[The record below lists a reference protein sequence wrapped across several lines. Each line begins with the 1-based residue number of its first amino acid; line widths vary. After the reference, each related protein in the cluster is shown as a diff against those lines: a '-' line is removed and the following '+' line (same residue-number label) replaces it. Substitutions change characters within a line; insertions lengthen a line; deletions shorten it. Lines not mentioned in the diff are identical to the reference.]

1 LVYTLTWVVGI
12 FHCSG
17 DVDMSYYD
25 FAIEYVKR
33 LGYPE
38 NLVNKESCKSIVL
51 KPPLFTSL
59 STT

>member
-1 LVYTLTWVVGI
+1 
-12 FHCSG
+12 
-17 DVDMSYYD
+17 MSYYD

-51 KPPLFTSL
+51 KPPLSTSL
-59 STT
+59 STTQLCKYEFEISY